1 MREKTNLL
9 KNVINLYVFIFLVWG
24 LYRFL
29 FRLPE
34 QIEEIILKP
43 LIWLGPLLWLLFKE
57 KEDLK
62 SIGWSFQGVFKSL
75 YLGVGLG
82 LLFALLGFLSHLV
95 KYQGIAFVKLSSLAS
110 LDLFWGALGLSLIT
124 AVSEET
130 VFRGYFFNR
139 LWQVLKDERWANLLS
154 SFGWVLIHL
163 PITLFV
169 FHYNLTQILVF
180 LFLSFL
186 YGVGAAF
193 LFARTRTIIAPV
205 LLHVFWG
212 WPILL
217 FR

>member
-1 MREKTNLL
+1 MKEKVILA
-9 KNVINLYVFIFLVWG
+9 KNILSLYVFLFLIWG

-34 QIEEIILKP
+34 EIEEIVLKP
-43 LIWLGPLLWLLFKE
+43 LIWLGPLFWLLFKE
-57 KEDLK
+57 KENLA
-62 SIGWSFQGVFKSL
+62 SVGWRFQGFFKSL
-75 YLGVGLG
+75 FWGVVLGII
-82 LLFALLGFLSHLV
+82 FALLGFLTHLV
-95 KYQGIAFVKLSSLAS
+95 KYQGISFVGLAS
-110 LDLFWGALGLSLIT
+110 LATPSLFLGALALSLIT

-139 LWQVLKDERWANLLS
+139 LWQVLKNEGWANLLS

-169 FHYNLTQILVF
+169 FHYNLTQILIF

-193 LFARTRTIIAPV
+193 LFARTGTIVAPV